1 MDTPSSQPSDST
13 GSEGSI
19 KGKGLN
25 TLWNIS
31 SQYESETYYD
41 FPSSNASSISSS
53 VESLSR
59 RQKNRGLKNSIG
71 KIFSSK
77 GKLKVRD
84 GGSSSRSEDM
94 DSTTDVQRDVET
106 QMKRKILEDVIA
118 SGAPF
123 AAWNAPT
130 ILAWLEMWVK
140 LPEWYIQAC
149 RANVKSGS
157 IMSVC
162 SSFYLVIDNYFDNVS
177 LNSFQF

>member
-1 MDTPSSQPSDST
+1 
-13 GSEGSI
+13 
-19 KGKGLN
+19 
-25 TLWNIS
+25 
-31 SQYESETYYD
+31 
-41 FPSSNASSISSS
+41 
-53 VESLSR
+53 
-59 RQKNRGLKNSIG
+59 
-71 KIFSSK
+71 
-77 GKLKVRD
+77 
-84 GGSSSRSEDM
+84 M

-106 QMKRKILEDVIA
+106 TMKRKVLEDVIA

-162 SSFYLVIDNYFDNVS
+162 CVHHSI
-177 LNSFQF
+177 